1 MKKASYLKEDA
12 RPFFLAKVLKPFFM
26 VVMPASSTRPCQTL
40 QGYAGQAARVLV
52 YCADAAV

>member
-1 MKKASYLKEDA
+1 MLG
-12 RPFFLAKVLKPFFM
+12 FFLSEGFKAIVYQISRL

-52 YCADAAV
+52 YCADVPVSR